1 MVHMSLGGI
10 HQMAQ
15 QPTWPRRVLQAA
27 AIYNLLWG
35 AWVIL
40 MPHHWFDL
48 TGIPRLNYPGI
59 WQCVGM
65 IVGVYGLGYWWASRD
80 YTKHWPVIAVGFLGK
95 IFGPIGFLQSA
106 IEGSLPWSWGWMILT
121 NDLIWWIPFGAML
134 YLGFKSNSDPAG
146 AQAQD
151 SKEDWTLA
159 QANEFARTADGQSI
173 AQLSSNREVLLVF
186 LRHAGCTF
194 CRETLDELKKAREQW
209 QSRSLLPVVVHM
221 GSVDQGLEMMKKFG
235 LEDCPVISDPDC
247 RLFRAYQLPRGTWK
261 QLFGIRVWV
270 EGFKAA
276 ILKGYGFG
284 KLVGDGF
291 QLSGA
296 FVVRHGQILRAY
308 PSKDAADSCSW
319 KPALTASLL
328 MAMAL
333 MVFDTNSALA
343 QNTVDETSTNSKERK
358 AVQGIQVADVKDG
371 DRIRVL
377 QDESEACK
385 SLVIEIQSQKGIGS
399 TKLSKNNG
407 RWPEKLSIRLHT
419 KGLEQIQLMIGDR
432 SRTYSGEF
440 NSSRLQE
447 SWIEIYEEKTPAGE
461 TKTSSKPLQIG
472 EKLLRVMD
480 PSGKEVS
487 PLKLPLEQ
495 GQYFH
500 WSIPE
505 GWLSAENPDWIEVKW
520 VDYFRN

>member
-1 MVHMSLGGI
+1 
-10 HQMAQ
+10 
-15 QPTWPRRVLQAA
+15 
-27 AIYNLLWG
+27 
-35 AWVIL
+35 
-40 MPHHWFDL
+40 
-48 TGIPRLNYPGI
+48 
-59 WQCVGM
+59 
-65 IVGVYGLGYWWASRD
+65 
-80 YTKHWPVIAVGFLGK
+80 
-95 IFGPIGFLQSA
+95 
-106 IEGSLPWSWGWMILT
+106 
-121 NDLIWWIPFGAML
+121 
-134 YLGFKSNSDPAG
+134 
-146 AQAQD
+146 
-151 SKEDWTLA
+151 
-159 QANEFARTADGQSI
+159 
-173 AQLSSNREVLLVF
+173 
-186 LRHAGCTF
+186 
-194 CRETLDELKKAREQW
+194 
-209 QSRSLLPVVVHM
+209 
-221 GSVDQGLEMMKKFG
+221 
-235 LEDCPVISDPDC
+235 
-247 RLFRAYQLPRGTWK
+247 
-261 QLFGIRVWV
+261 
-270 EGFKAA
+270 
-276 ILKGYGFG
+276 
-284 KLVGDGF
+284 
-291 QLSGA
+291 
-296 FVVRHGQILRAY
+296 
-308 PSKDAADSCSW
+308 
-319 KPALTASLL
+319 

-333 MVFDTNSALA
+333 MVFDANSALA
-343 QNTVDETSTNSKERK
+343 QNTVDDSSPNSKERK